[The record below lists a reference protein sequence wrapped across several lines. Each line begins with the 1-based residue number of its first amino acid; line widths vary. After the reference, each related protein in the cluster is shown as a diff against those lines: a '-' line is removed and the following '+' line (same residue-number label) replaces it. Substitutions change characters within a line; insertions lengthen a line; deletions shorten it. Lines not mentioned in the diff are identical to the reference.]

1 MSKETETLVEEKKK
15 RRKIPKELIYE
26 MAKGN
31 PIYYRDYDKVLAGGK
46 TLEEVM
52 GSSGLLSYLIILILN
67 LFLTKLSDRYVVLS
81 NEVGFKFSPK
91 SWRNL
96 DIAIFEKE
104 KVRDSL
110 LKDEYI
116 AIPPK
121 VVVEV
126 DTKADLKKHGD
137 VIHYINEKTDD
148 LLGSGV
154 ERVIWVLTK
163 ERKVMVAEKG
173 KRWFITDWDDEINY
187 IENIKF
193 SINQLIKT
201 NIE

>member
-1 MSKETETLVEEKKK
+1 M
-15 RRKIPKELIYE
+15 
-26 MAKGN
+26 
-31 PIYYRDYDKVLAGGK
+31 
-46 TLEEVM
+46 
-52 GSSGLLSYLIILILN
+52 
-67 LFLTKLSDRYVVLS
+67 VLS
-81 NEVGFKFSPK
+81 KEVGFKFSPK

-193 SINQLIKT
+193 SINQLLKS
-201 NIE
+201 

>member
-1 MSKETETLVEEKKK
+1 MTKETEALVEKKKK

-26 MAKGN
+26 MRRGN
-31 PIYYRDYDKVLAGGK
+31 PIYYRDYDKVLAGEK

-52 GSSGLLSYLIILILN
+52 GSSGLQSYLIILVLN
-67 LFLTKLSDRYVVLS
+67 LLLSKLSGRYVVLS

-96 DIAIFEKE
+96 DIAVFGKE
-104 KVRDSL
+104 KVKDAL

-116 AIPPK
+116 AVPPK
-121 VVVEV
+121 VVIEV
-126 DTKADLKKHGD
+126 DTKADLKKYGD

-148 LLGSGV
+148 LLDSGV

-173 KRWFITDWDDEINY
+173 KRWFITDWDDEIDY
-187 IENIKF
+187 IETIKF
-193 SINQLIKT
+193 SVNQLLKT
-201 NIE
+201 

>member
-1 MSKETETLVEEKKK
+1 MNKKTEVLVRGKKK
-15 RRKIPKELIYE
+15 RGKIPRELIYE
-26 MAKGN
+26 MVRGSTV
-31 PIYYRDYDKVLAGGK
+31 YYRDYNRVLAGEK
-46 TLEEVM
+46 SLEEVM
-52 GSSGLLSYLIILILN
+52 GSSGLQSYLIMLILN
-67 LFLTKLSDRYVVLS
+67 LLLSKISNKYVILS

-126 DTKADLKKHGD
+126 DTKADLKKYGD

-187 IENIKF
+187 VENIKF
-193 SINQLIKT
+193 SINQLIQT

>member
-1 MSKETETLVEEKKK
+1 MSKETGTLVEEKKK

-26 MAKGN
+26 MAKGS

-52 GSSGLLSYLIILILN
+52 GSSGLQSYLIILILN
-67 LFLTKLSDRYVVLS
+67 LLLSKLSGRYVVLS

-193 SINQLIKT
+193 SINQLLKS
-201 NIE
+201 

>member
-26 MAKGN
+26 MARGS

-52 GSSGLLSYLIILILN
+52 GSSGLQSYLIILILN
-67 LFLTKLSDRYVVLS
+67 LLLSKLSGRYVVLS
-81 NEVGFKFSPK
+81 NEVGFKFSPT
-91 SWRNL
+91 SLRNL

-104 KVRDSL
+104 KVKDSL

-116 AIPPK
+116 AVPPK
-121 VVVEV
+121 VVIEV

-187 IENIKF
+187 TENIKF
-193 SINQLIKT
+193 SINQLLKA
-201 NIE
+201 

>member
-26 MAKGN
+26 MAKGS

-52 GSSGLLSYLIILILN
+52 GSSGLQSYLIILVLN
-67 LFLTKLSDRYVVLS
+67 LLLSKLSGRYVVLS

-193 SINQLIKT
+193 SINQLLKA
-201 NIE
+201 

>member
-1 MSKETETLVEEKKK
+1 MNKETETLVEEKKK

-26 MAKGN
+26 MAKGS

-52 GSSGLLSYLIILILN
+52 GSSGLQSYLITLILN
-67 LFLTKLSDRYVVLS
+67 LLLSKLSGRYVVLS

-96 DIAIFEKE
+96 DIAIFEKV
-104 KVRDSL
+104 KVKDSL

-163 ERKVMVAEKG
+163 EKKVLVAEKD
-173 KRWFITDWDDEINY
+173 KRWFITDWDDEIDY

-193 SINQLIKT
+193 SINQLLKA
-201 NIE
+201 

>member
-26 MAKGN
+26 MARGS
-31 PIYYRDYDKVLAGGK
+31 PIYYRDYDKVLTGGK

-52 GSSGLLSYLIILILN
+52 GSSGLQSYLIILILN
-67 LFLTKLSDRYVVLS
+67 LLLSKLSGRYVVLS

-91 SWRNL
+91 SWRSL

-104 KVRDSL
+104 KVKDSL

-116 AIPPK
+116 TVPPK
-121 VVVEV
+121 VVIEV

-187 IENIKF
+187 TENIKF
-193 SINQLIKT
+193 SINQLLKA
-201 NIE
+201 

>member
-26 MAKGN
+26 MARGS

-52 GSSGLLSYLIILILN
+52 GSSGLQSYLIILILN
-67 LFLTKLSDRYVVLS
+67 LLLSKLSGRYVVLS

-91 SWRNL
+91 SWRSL

-104 KVRDSL
+104 KVKDSL

-116 AIPPK
+116 TVPPK
-121 VVVEV
+121 VVIEV

-187 IENIKF
+187 TENIKF
-193 SINQLIKT
+193 SINQLLKA
-201 NIE
+201 

>member
-1 MSKETETLVEEKKK
+1 MSKETETLVEERKK

-26 MAKGN
+26 MTRGS

-52 GSSGLLSYLIILILN
+52 GNSGLQSYLITLILN
-67 LFLTKLSDRYVVLS
+67 LLLSKLSDKYVVLS
-81 NEVGFKFSPK
+81 NEVGFKFPPK
-91 SWRNL
+91 SRRNL

-104 KVRDSL
+104 KVKDSL

-116 AIPPK
+116 AVPPK
-121 VVVEV
+121 VVIEV
-126 DTKADLKKHGD
+126 DTKADLKKYGD
-137 VIHYINEKTDD
+137 VTHYINEKTDD

-154 ERVIWVLTK
+154 ERVIWALTK

-187 IENIKF
+187 IEDIKC
-193 SINQLIKT
+193 SINQLLKM
-201 NIE
+201 

>member
-26 MAKGN
+26 MARGS

-52 GSSGLLSYLIILILN
+52 GSSGLQSYLIILILN
-67 LFLTKLSDRYVVLS
+67 LLLSKLSGRYVVLS

-104 KVRDSL
+104 KVKDSL

-116 AIPPK
+116 AVPPK
-121 VVVEV
+121 VVIEV

-173 KRWFITDWDDEINY
+173 KRWFITGWDDEINCT
-187 IENIKF
+187 ENIKF
-193 SINQLIKT
+193 SINQLLKA
-201 NIE
+201 

>member
-26 MAKGN
+26 MARGS
-31 PIYYRDYDKVLAGGK
+31 PIYYRDYDKVLTGGK

-52 GSSGLLSYLIILILN
+52 GSSGLQSYLIILILN
-67 LFLTKLSDRYVVLS
+67 LLLSKLSGRYVVLS
-81 NEVGFKFSPK
+81 NEVGFKFSPT
-91 SWRNL
+91 SLRNL

-104 KVRDSL
+104 KVKDSL

-116 AIPPK
+116 AVPPK
-121 VVVEV
+121 VVIEV

-187 IENIKF
+187 TENIKF
-193 SINQLIKT
+193 SINQLLKA
-201 NIE
+201 

>member
-1 MSKETETLVEEKKK
+1 MNKETETLVEEKKK

-26 MAKGN
+26 MAKGS
-31 PIYYRDYDKVLAGGK
+31 PIYYRDYDKVLAGEK

-52 GSSGLLSYLIILILN
+52 GSSGLQSYLIILIIN

-163 ERKVMVAEKG
+163 EKKVLVAEKD

-193 SINQLIKT
+193 SINQLLKA
-201 NIE
+201 